1 MRRPVGVAKHPS
13 LGQNGPATG
22 VFIVKRT
29 QAARVRKALDF
40 VKKRLKLDLEFVVEP
55 GEVHE
60 QFGLLDIERSM
71 RGTEDRKV
79 WVVSFDPELVSK
91 ESLSA
96 LRRHAFH
103 EVLHA
108 LTWPLFDE
116 AEAAIRSVPDSRL
129 RKELMDRSIDARENV
144 VYELERKIG
153 PLCFPSLPWVDP

>member
-1 MRRPVGVAKHPS
+1 MGLPRG
-13 LGQNGPATG
+13 T
-22 VFIVKRT
+22 IVKRT
-29 QAARVRKALDF
+29 QAARVRKALDY

-60 QFGLLDIERSM
+60 QLGLLDIERSM

-79 WVVSFDPELVSK
+79 WVVSFDSELVSK
-91 ESLSA
+91 ESLAA

-116 AEAAIRSVPDSRL
+116 AEAAIRRVPDSKV

>member
-1 MRRPVGVAKHPS
+1 M
-13 LGQNGPATG
+13 
-22 VFIVKRT
+22 KRT

-79 WVVSFDPELVSK
+79 WVVSFDPDLVSR
-91 ESLSA
+91 ESLAA

>member
-1 MRRPVGVAKHPS
+1 M
-13 LGQNGPATG
+13 
-22 VFIVKRT
+22 KRT

-91 ESLSA
+91 ESLAA

-153 PLCFPSLPWVDP
+153 PLYFPSLPWVDP

>member
-1 MRRPVGVAKHPS
+1 M
-13 LGQNGPATG
+13 
-22 VFIVKRT
+22 KRT

>member
-1 MRRPVGVAKHPS
+1 MGSKRG
-13 LGQNGPATG
+13 T
-22 VFIVKRT
+22 IVKRT
-29 QAARVRKALDF
+29 QAARVRKALVY
-40 VKKRLKLDLEFVVEP
+40 VKRRLKLDLEFVVEP
-55 GEVHE
+55 GEVHD
-60 QFGLLDIERSM
+60 QFGLLDIERSQ

-79 WVVSFDPELVSK
+79 WVVSFDTELVAR
-91 ESLSA
+91 ESLAA

-116 AEAAIRSVPDSRL
+116 AEAAIRRVPDSKV

>member
-1 MRRPVGVAKHPS
+1 M
-13 LGQNGPATG
+13 GPPRG
-22 VFIVKRT
+22 RIVKRT

-60 QFGLLDIERSM
+60 QFGLLDIERSE

-79 WVVSFDPELVSK
+79 WIVSFDPDLVSK
-91 ESLSA
+91 ETLAA

-116 AEAAIRSVPDSRL
+116 AEAAIRRVPDSTL

-153 PLCFPSLPWVDP
+153 PLCFPSLPWFDP

>member
-1 MRRPVGVAKHPS
+1 MGLPRGFV
-13 LGQNGPATG
+13 
-22 VFIVKRT
+22 VKRT
-29 QAARVRKALDF
+29 QATRVRKALEY
-40 VKKRLKLDLEFVVEP
+40 VKRRLKLDLEFVVEP

-60 QFGLLDIERSM
+60 QIGLLDIERTM

-79 WVVSFDPELVSK
+79 WVVTFDPELVSK
-91 ESLSA
+91 ESLPA

-116 AEAAIRSVPDSRL
+116 AEAAIRRVPDPSL
-129 RKELMDRSIDARENV
+129 RKELMDRSIDARENI
-144 VYELERKIG
+144 VYELERKVG

>member
-1 MRRPVGVAKHPS
+1 MDLQRG
-13 LGQNGPATG
+13 T
-22 VFIVKRT
+22 IVKRT
-29 QAARVRKALDF
+29 QTARVRKALEY
-40 VKKRLKLDLEFVVEP
+40 VKKRLKLDLEFVVQA
-55 GEVHE
+55 GEVHD
-60 QFGLLDIERSM
+60 QFGLLDIERSQ

-79 WVVSFDPELVSK
+79 WVVSYDPELVSK
-91 ESLSA
+91 ESLAA

-116 AEAAIRSVPDSRL
+116 AEAAIRRVPDSKV

>member
-1 MRRPVGVAKHPS
+1 M
-13 LGQNGPATG
+13 
-22 VFIVKRT
+22 KRA
-29 QAARVRKALDF
+29 QAVRVRKALEY
-40 VKKRLKLDLEFVVEP
+40 VKKRLKLDLEFVVQP

-60 QFGLLDIERSM
+60 QLGLLDIERSL

-79 WVVSFDPELVSK
+79 WIVTFDPELVSR
-91 ESLSA
+91 ESLAA

-116 AEAAIRSVPDSRL
+116 AEAAIRSVPDSKL

-153 PLCFPSLPWVDP
+153 PLCFPTLPWVDP

>member
-1 MRRPVGVAKHPS
+1 MESPRPLPS
-13 LGQNGPATG
+13 GRMSLQRGT
-22 VFIVKRT
+22 IVKRT
-29 QAARVRKALDF
+29 QAARVRKALDY
-40 VKKRLKLDLEFVVEP
+40 VKRRLKLDLEVVVEA

-60 QFGLLDIERSM
+60 QFGLLDIERSQ

-79 WVVSFDPELVSK
+79 WIVSFDPELVSK
-91 ESLSA
+91 ETLAA

-116 AEAAIRSVPDSRL
+116 AEAAIRSVPDSKL

-153 PLCFPSLPWVDP
+153 PLCFPSLPWIDP

>member
-1 MRRPVGVAKHPS
+1 M
-13 LGQNGPATG
+13 
-22 VFIVKRT
+22 KRT
-29 QAARVRKALDF
+29 QAARVRKALDY
-40 VKKRLKLDLEFVVEP
+40 VKKKLKLDLEFVVEP

-60 QFGLLDIERSM
+60 QLGLLDIERSM

-91 ESLSA
+91 ESLAA

-116 AEAAIRSVPDSRL
+116 AEAAIRRVPDPSL

-153 PLCFPSLPWVDP
+153 PLCFPSLPWVDPKRLDRSAAGL

>member
-1 MRRPVGVAKHPS
+1 M
-13 LGQNGPATG
+13 
-22 VFIVKRT
+22 KRT
-29 QAARVRKALDF
+29 QAARVRKALDY

-60 QFGLLDIERSM
+60 QFGLLDIERSQ

-153 PLCFPSLPWVDP
+153 PLAFPQLPWSEP

>member
-1 MRRPVGVAKHPS
+1 MFGIVSRSPFPS
-13 LGQNGPATG
+13 GRIVLPRGY
-22 VFIVKRT
+22 VVKRT
-29 QAARVRKALDF
+29 QAVRVRKALDY
-40 VKKRLKLDLEFVVEP
+40 VKKRLKLDLEFVVQP
-55 GEVHE
+55 GEVHD
-60 QFGLLDIERSM
+60 QFGLLDIERSD

-79 WVVSFDPELVSK
+79 WIVSYDAELVSQ
-91 ESLSA
+91 ESLAA

-116 AEAAIRSVPDSRL
+116 AEAAIRRVPDSTL

>member
-1 MRRPVGVAKHPS
+1 M
-13 LGQNGPATG
+13 
-22 VFIVKRT
+22 KRT
-29 QAARVRKALDF
+29 QTARVRKALEY
-40 VKKRLKLDLEFVVEP
+40 VKKRLKLDLEFVVQA
-55 GEVHE
+55 GEVHD
-60 QFGLLDIERSM
+60 QFGLLDIERSQ

-79 WVVSFDPELVSK
+79 WIVSYDPELVSK
-91 ESLSA
+91 ESLAA

-116 AEAAIRSVPDSRL
+116 AEAAIRRVPDSTL

-153 PLCFPSLPWVDP
+153 PLAFPHLPWTDP

>member
-1 MRRPVGVAKHPS
+1 MGRRQLKQIQSERVQRA
-13 LGQNGPATG
+13 LTY
-22 VFIVKRT
+22 VKS
-29 QAARVRKALDF
+29 K
-40 VKKRLKLDLEFVVEP
+40 LKIDLEFVVEAADP
-55 GEVHE
+55 EE
-60 QFGLLDIERSM
+60 QVGLLDIQRSF

-79 WVVSFDPELVSK
+79 WLVTFDPEHVAR

-116 AEAAIRSVPDSRL
+116 AEAAIRRVPDSAVR
-129 RKELMDRSIDARENV
+129 RELMARSLDARENV

-153 PLCFPSLPWVDP
+153 PLAFPQLPWTEP

>member
-1 MRRPVGVAKHPS
+1 MGLPRGYV
-13 LGQNGPATG
+13 
-22 VFIVKRT
+22 VKRT
-29 QAARVRKALDF
+29 QAVRVRKALEY

-60 QFGLLDIERSM
+60 QFGLLDIERSQ
-71 RGTEDRKV
+71 RGTEDRKT
-79 WVVSFDPELVSK
+79 WIVSFDPELVSQ

-116 AEAAIRSVPDSRL
+116 AEAAIRRVPDSTL
-129 RKELMDRSIDARENV
+129 RKELMDRTIDARENI
-144 VYELERKIG
+144 VYDLERKIG

>member
-1 MRRPVGVAKHPS
+1 M
-13 LGQNGPATG
+13 
-22 VFIVKRT
+22 KRA
-29 QAARVRKALDF
+29 QAVRVRKALEY
-40 VKKRLKLDLEFVVEP
+40 VKKRLRLDLEFVVQP

-79 WVVSFDPELVSK
+79 WIVSFDPELVSK
-91 ESLSA
+91 ESLAA

-116 AEAAIRSVPDSRL
+116 AEAAIRSVPDSKL

-144 VYELERKIG
+144 VYELERKVG

>member
-1 MRRPVGVAKHPS
+1 MAKHPS

>member
-1 MRRPVGVAKHPS
+1 M
-13 LGQNGPATG
+13 
-22 VFIVKRT
+22 KRT
-29 QAARVRKALDF
+29 QALRVRKALEY

-79 WVVSFDPELVSK
+79 WVVTFDSDLVSR
-91 ESLSA
+91 ETLAA

-116 AEAAIRSVPDSRL
+116 AEAAIRRVPDSTL

-144 VYELERKIG
+144 VYELERKLG
-153 PLCFPSLPWVDP
+153 PLAFPHVPWTDP

>member
-1 MRRPVGVAKHPS
+1 MALPRGK
-13 LGQNGPATG
+13 
-22 VFIVKRT
+22 IVKRT
-29 QAARVRKALDF
+29 QAVRVRKALDY
-40 VKKRLKLDLEFVVEP
+40 VKKRLKLDLEFVVEA

-60 QFGLLDIERSM
+60 QFGLLDIERTM

-91 ESLSA
+91 ESLAA

-116 AEAAIRSVPDSRL
+116 AEAAIRRVPDSTL
-129 RKELMDRSIDARENV
+129 RKELMGRSIDARENV

-153 PLCFPSLPWVDP
+153 PLCFPSLSWIEP